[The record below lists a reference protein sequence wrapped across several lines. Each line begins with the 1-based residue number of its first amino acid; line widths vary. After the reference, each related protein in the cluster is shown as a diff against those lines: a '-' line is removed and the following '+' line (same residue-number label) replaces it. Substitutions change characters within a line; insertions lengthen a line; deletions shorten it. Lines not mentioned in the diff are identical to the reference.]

1 MEHPTPQIL
10 KDLLL
15 GRLAAED
22 EKAVIIHLMTGC
34 PQCREEI
41 GPTAAVMFRPARTAA
56 PSSSEDE
63 DLYDRAIASAC
74 EAALER
80 QRSLERE
87 RAEADAKID
96 HLLDGAKVGKTFW
109 TWGLCER
116 LQERSWELRQ
126 KNPAEMLLLAQRAV
140 EAAQQINRRKYGVQ
154 HVADLLA
161 RAWVGLA
168 NAYRVSDQIGQAEAA
183 LEESFQSYHRG
194 TQSPLLR
201 ARLAEFSASLLCDQR
216 EFPAAFQVLDLA
228 YSLYT
233 KHHAQH
239 DAGRT
244 LITKGLHTGY
254 TGDPEEGIQLIARG
268 LQLIERGRDPKLI
281 FQCLHNILLF
291 RVDLGE
297 FKYARR
303 QIFEMRPIYKL
314 HDDRLAQVKLRW
326 IEGKVFVGLSEL
338 DRAARAFQ
346 QAKDA
351 FLEKGLDY
359 DAALVSFD
367 LAAVWLREGKR
378 DKVRQLLRE
387 MLETFR
393 ARYIAREAVAAM
405 IMLRDAADHDE
416 LTVDLL
422 EMMTGLFRA
431 LQKEP
436 KEGDDAGLL

>member
-22 EKAVIIHLMTGC
+22 EKMVITHLMTGC

-41 GPTAAVMFRPARTAA
+41 GPTAAVLFRPARTAA
-56 PSSSEDE
+56 SPSSEDE
-63 DLYDRAIASAC
+63 DFYDCAIASAC

-80 QRSLERE
+80 QRNLDRE

-96 HLLDGAKVGKTFW
+96 HLLSGAKVGKSFW

-116 LQERSWELRQ
+116 LQEKSWALRQ

-140 EAAQQINRRKYGVQ
+140 EAAQQINSRKYGAQ

-168 NAYRVSDQIGQAEAA
+168 NAYRVSDQMGQAEAA
-183 LEESFQSYHRG
+183 LEQSFQSYHRG
-194 TQSPLLR
+194 TRSPLLR
-201 ARLAEFSASLLCDQR
+201 ARLAEISASLLCDQR
-216 EFPAAFQVLDLA
+216 QFPAAFQVLDLA

-239 DAGRT
+239 DAGRA

-268 LQLIERGRDPKLI
+268 LQLIERDRDPKLI

-291 RVDLGE
+291 RVELGG
-297 FKYARR
+297 FKSARR
-303 QIFEMRPIYKL
+303 QIWEMRPLYEYHGDKISL
-314 HDDRLAQVKLRW
+314 IKLRGL
-326 IEGKVFVGLSEL
+326 EGKVFVGLGQL
-338 DRAARAFQ
+338 DRASRAFQ
-346 QAKDA
+346 QAKEG
-351 FLEKGLDY
+351 FLQNGLNY
-359 DAALVSFD
+359 DAALISFD
-367 LAAVWLREGKR
+367 LAALWLREGKR

-387 MLETFR
+387 MLGIFR

-405 IMLRDAADHDE
+405 IMLRDAADRDE
-416 LTVDLL
+416 LSIDLL
-422 EMMTGLFRA
+422 EMMTGLFRT
-431 LQKEP
+431 LQSEP
-436 KEGDDAGLL
+436 KEG